1 MKMQS
6 LRGSWMVTVP
16 MGAIALGFVL
26 LVFLPGQRRTQALR
40 DELKLKQDF
49 ILAAGKSAAQLHELH
64 RELDETRR
72 YNAHWRSRATSSA
85 RITALYGQIA
95 QLAQDAGVTTTRF
108 APGAPTEIERLRR
121 IPLDVVCHG
130 SFAQI
135 QTFLAGLEA
144 CPQSVWLNDLKLE
157 TNSEYGG
164 SVRCELAVA
173 TFVDNS
179 EESD

>member
-1 MKMQS
+1 MKRQNM
-6 LRGSWMVTVP
+6 RGGWLMILP
-16 MGAIALGFVL
+16 MGAIAAGFVM

-40 DELKLKQDF
+40 DELHLKQDF
-49 ILAAGKSAAQLHELH
+49 ILAAGKTGARLHELRH
-64 RELDETRR
+64 ELEETRR

-85 RITALYGQIA
+85 QITALYGQIA

-108 APGAPTEIERLRR
+108 APGAPSEIDRMQR

-130 SFAQI
+130 TFAQM
-135 QTFLAGLEA
+135 QTFLSGLEG
-144 CPQSVWLNDLKLE
+144 CPQSVWLNELKLE

-164 SVRCELAVA
+164 SVRCELGLG

-179 EESD
+179 EKSD